1 MAKIVVIGST
11 NTDLV
16 IKTERIPEQGET
28 VIGGSFM
35 MTAGGKGANQAVAA
49 ARMDGDVIFVTKVG
63 DDMFGE
69 ESQRHFADENL
80 PSEYIFTEHGS
91 PSGVALITVDARG
104 ENCIVVAPGANDT
117 LSRSDIDA
125 VRSQIEAADFLL
137 LQLEIP
143 MEVVEYAT
151 DIAHRAGTKVI
162 LNPAPAAQLS
172 RELIGKLYLITPNR
186 TECQLLTGRSI
197 NDEKSAEAA
206 ATVLLAMG
214 ARNVII
220 TLGSR
225 GALVAESGGEHEL
238 IPAQHVV
245 AVDTTAAGDVFNGAL
260 CVALSEGRTLS
271 EAATFATKAS
281 AISVTRMGAQSSIPY
296 RIEIK

>member
-16 IKTERIPEQGET
+16 IKTERMPEPSET

-49 ARMDGDVIFVTKVG
+49 VRMGGDVLFVTKVG

-69 ESQRHFADENL
+69 ESQRHFAEENL
-80 PSEYIFTEHGS
+80 PSEYIFVEQGA

-104 ENCIVVAPGANDT
+104 ENSIVVAPGANDMI
-117 LSRSDIDA
+117 SRADIDA
-125 VRSQIEAADFLL
+125 VRSQIEAADYLL

-143 MEVVEYAT
+143 MEVVEYAA
-151 DIAHRAGTKVI
+151 DVAFKAGTKVI
-162 LNPAPAAQLS
+162 LNPAPASTLS
-172 RELIGKLYLITPNR
+172 RELISRLYLITPNR
-186 TECQLLTGRSI
+186 TECQLLTGRQIS
-197 NDEKSAEAA
+197 DEKSAEAA
-206 ATVLLAMG
+206 ANTLLSMG
-214 ARNVII
+214 AQSVII

-225 GALVAESGGEHEL
+225 GALVAESGGKYEL

-260 CVALSEGRTLS
+260 VVALSEGRSLV
-271 EAATFATKAS
+271 EAAHFATRAS

>member
-1 MAKIVVIGST
+1 MAKI
-11 NTDLV
+11 
-16 IKTERIPEQGET
+16 

-69 ESQRHFADENL
+69 ESQRHFANENI
-80 PSEYIFTEHGS
+80 PAEYIFTEQGS

-104 ENCIVVAPGANDT
+104 ENCIVVAPGANDL
-117 LSRSDIDA
+117 LSRSDIDV
-125 VRSQIEAADFLL
+125 VRSQIEAAEYLL

-143 MEVVEYAT
+143 MEVVEYAA
-151 DIAHRAGTKVI
+151 DVAHKAGTKVI
-162 LNPAPAAQLS
+162 LNPAPAAPLS
-172 RELIGKLYLITPNR
+172 RELISKLYLITPNR
-186 TECQLLTGRSI
+186 TECQLLTARSI
-197 NDEKSAEAA
+197 SDEKSAESAA
-206 ATVLLAMG
+206 SALLAMG
-214 ARNVII
+214 AQNAIV

-225 GALVAESGGEHEL
+225 GALVAEDGGKYEL

-260 CVALSEGRTLS
+260 CVALSEGRTLI

>member
-1 MAKIVVIGST
+1 
-11 NTDLV
+11 
-16 IKTERIPEQGET
+16 
-28 VIGGSFM
+28 M

-69 ESQRHFADENL
+69 ESQRHFANENI
-80 PSEYIFTEHGS
+80 PAEYIFTEQGS

-104 ENCIVVAPGANDT
+104 ENCIVVAPGANDL
-117 LSRSDIDA
+117 LSRSDIDV
-125 VRSQIEAADFLL
+125 VRSQIEAAEYLL

-143 MEVVEYAT
+143 MEVVEYAA
-151 DIAHRAGTKVI
+151 DVAHKAGTKVI
-162 LNPAPAAQLS
+162 LNPAPAAPLS
-172 RELIGKLYLITPNR
+172 RELISKLYLITPNR
-186 TECQLLTGRSI
+186 TECQLLTARSI
-197 NDEKSAEAA
+197 SDEKSAESAA
-206 ATVLLAMG
+206 SALLAMG
-214 ARNVII
+214 AQNAIV

-225 GALVAESGGEHEL
+225 GALVAEDGGKYEL

-260 CVALSEGRTLS
+260 CVALSEGRTLI

>member
-69 ESQRHFADENL
+69 ESQRHFANENI
-80 PSEYIFTEHGS
+80 PAEYIFTEQGS

-104 ENCIVVAPGANDT
+104 ENCIVVAPGANDL
-117 LSRSDIDA
+117 LSRSDIDV
-125 VRSQIEAADFLL
+125 VRSQIEAAEYLL

-143 MEVVEYAT
+143 MEVVEYAA
-151 DIAHRAGTKVI
+151 DVAHKAGTKVI
-162 LNPAPAAQLS
+162 LNPAPAAPLS
-172 RELIGKLYLITPNR
+172 RELISKLYLITPNR
-186 TECQLLTGRSI
+186 TECQLLTARSI
-197 NDEKSAEAA
+197 SDEKSAESAA
-206 ATVLLAMG
+206 SALLAMG
-214 ARNVII
+214 AQNAIV

-225 GALVAESGGEHEL
+225 GALVAESGGKYEL

-260 CVALSEGRTLS
+260 CVALSEGRTLI
-271 EAATFATKAS
+271 EAANFATKAS

>member
-49 ARMDGDVIFVTKVG
+49 ARLDGDVIFVTKIG
-63 DDMFGE
+63 DDMFGDE
-69 ESQRHFADENL
+69 AQRHFANENI
-80 PSEYIFTEHGS
+80 PGEYIFTEQGS
-91 PSGVALITVDARG
+91 PSGIALITVDARG
-104 ENCIVVAPGANDT
+104 ENCIVVAPGANDMLT
-117 LSRSDIDA
+117 RSDIDS
-125 VRSQIEAADFLL
+125 VRAQIEAAEYLL

-143 MEVVEYAT
+143 MEIVEYAA
-151 DIAHRAGTKVI
+151 DVAFKAGTKVI
-162 LNPAPAAQLS
+162 LNPAPAAALS
-172 RELIGKLYLITPNR
+172 RQLISKLYLITPNR
-186 TECQLLTGRSI
+186 TECQLLTGRII

-206 ATVLLAMG
+206 ASALIAMG
-214 ARNVII
+214 AQNAVV

-225 GALVAESGGEHEL
+225 GALVAESGGKYEL
-238 IPAQHVV
+238 IPAHHVV

-260 CVALSEGRTLS
+260 VVALSEGRTLV